1 MKNIVINESYLRK
14 LHGIYTKQVDEI
26 DLMYGKVY
34 PYGSLPDSTVDIT
47 KPFKLRLGGK
57 GFTEAEDLVGAID
70 VVRAGMAARFKGA
83 RSEINNLELGIKF
96 LLADSD
102 AIEQASTL
110 SAEQFEYFMPKTG
123 S

>member
-47 KPFKLRLGGK
+47 KPLKLRLGGK
-57 GFTEAEDLVGAID
+57 GFTEAEDLTGAID
-70 VVRAGMAARFKGA
+70 VVRGGMAARFKGA